1 MQQADLIAAIGIT
14 DADAVCTAWGGRT
27 VRVPKDPV
35 RLRAHIPDLSEDGAR
50 RFAAFAGGSLEY
62 FGRAVERRRARNAR
76 IRLEY
81 SRGESLAS
89 LAGVYGLCERQIAN
103 ILKEFDKCPI
113 S

>member
-27 VRVPKDPV
+27 VRVPKCPE
-35 RLRAHIPDLSEDGAR
+35 RLRAHIPGLSEDGAK

-89 LAGVYGLCERQIAN
+89 LALVYDLCERQIRT
-103 ILKEFDKCPI
+103 ICKDIPK
-113 S
+113 

>member
-27 VRVPKDPV
+27 VRVPKCPE
-35 RLRAHIPDLSEDGAR
+35 RLRAQIPDLSEDGAR

-81 SRGESLAS
+81 SRGVSITALALTYDLS
-89 LAGVYGLCERQIAN
+89 TRQIQN
-103 ILKEFDKCPI
+103 IIKDTLP
-113 S
+113 